1 MHQLFCRFLV
11 FGEKRRRSDN
21 NAGWLLIRILI
32 WLHSEFACV
41 RMEKN
46 LEQIFALVAY
56 WKSKCTQK
64 RRLFFAINNNLMR
77 RSIKLLCARTQADNT
92 KRGLF
97 DSSRLTLD
105 QHNNAQ
111 HLDCDG
117 GREGKR
123 EMALYQHIFV
133 MSLKQK
139 SHQTDAVL
147 SLAMMMMMMER
158 AQHTKINNITR
169 TISKAIQSAKTLACR
184 MCFLLFAV
192 GIVGVWSA
200 LARLSGIFQ
209 SANKITS
216 EDVDRGNLWCNFI
229 CFKTNWHALAS
240 LQFFAKITNW
250 HAVFAVCSNKLNESK
265 YFIQCFFRWRRKR
278 RRRRKHKVYLP
289 RVHAVK
295 IERVIFLLISFI
307 RKCAWYCSLNVCDTI
322 GGSGV
327 YWFGMLL
334 IFRFYTI
341 DIHLRWH
348 WHHKRKRDNLLFY
361 RLQAIRTQNDNCTIV
376 YATHFSTCHCFRSI
390 FSFQF

>member
-1 MHQLFCRFLV
+1 
-11 FGEKRRRSDN
+11 
-21 NAGWLLIRILI
+21 
-32 WLHSEFACV
+32 
-41 RMEKN
+41 
-46 LEQIFALVAY
+46 
-56 WKSKCTQK
+56 
-64 RRLFFAINNNLMR
+64 MR

-111 HLDCDG
+111 HLDWDG

-240 LQFFAKITNW
+240 LQFFAKITN
-250 HAVFAVCSNKLNESK
+250 
-265 YFIQCFFRWRRKR
+265 
-278 RRRRKHKVYLP
+278 
-289 RVHAVK
+289 
-295 IERVIFLLISFI
+295 
-307 RKCAWYCSLNVCDTI
+307 
-322 GGSGV
+322 
-327 YWFGMLL
+327 
-334 IFRFYTI
+334 
-341 DIHLRWH
+341 
-348 WHHKRKRDNLLFY
+348 
-361 RLQAIRTQNDNCTIV
+361 
-376 YATHFSTCHCFRSI
+376 
-390 FSFQF
+390 